1 MAKDKG
7 PRARPVPLK
16 LREGE
21 RPDRRPRNPP
31 TAPIAATAPLPPEH
45 LSDVAAETWNRLAP
59 QLHSKGLLTEWD
71 LEMFG
76 IGCEAYAKWRRASQ
90 LVNDSDVLIRGYRG
104 SLVRN
109 PASQVARENG
119 EVVLRWAREFGLT
132 PSARS
137 GIDLGEGDDDGAL
150 NRLLS

>member
-1 MAKDKG
+1 MPNKG
-7 PRARPVPLK
+7 PRPRPVPLK
-16 LREGE
+16 LLEGE

-31 TAPIAATAPLPPEH
+31 NPPTPASAPLPPEH
-45 LSDVAAETWNRLAP
+45 LSPIAVEVWNRLAP
-59 QLHSKGLLTEWD
+59 QLHAKGLLTEWD

-76 IGCEAYAKWRRASQ
+76 IGCEAYSKWRRASQ
-90 LVNDSDVLIRGYRG
+90 LVNDTDVLIRGYRG

-119 EVVLRWAREFGLT
+119 ETVLRWAREFGLT

-137 GIDLGEGDDDGAL
+137 GIDLGDEGEDDAL
-150 NRLLS
+150 KRLLS